1 MQTAKFLKLNIGR
14 QFHTQYPIYSINS
27 NNNGKSAKDVIK
39 FLTGN
44 TEKVGKTVNPKDNKI
59 PLWRQ
64 RDETIKKK
72 INGERW
78 NPTKKLSRENMDSV
92 RLLKKQMPHLTASDL
107 GTHFKVSPDA
117 IRRIL
122 KSKFRQT
129 EEEAVKIQKRWERR
143 GEMIKDLQKNN
154 SLNGKNGEVNNE
166 IIIRKKLKLTINSY
180 NNSVETSQF
189 QKHKGPKRNKK
200 KRNKVI
206 EDEMKFKKLALLSEI
221 ED

>member
-1 MQTAKFLKLNIGR
+1 MQTAKFLKVTIGR
-14 QFHTQYPIYSINS
+14 KFHTQYPLCSINS
-27 NNNGKSAKDVIK
+27 SNNGKSAKDVIK

-44 TEKVGKTVNPKDNKI
+44 AEKVDKPLNLKDNKM
-59 PLWRQ
+59 PLWRH

-78 NPTKKLSRENMDSV
+78 NPSKKLSRENMDSV

-107 GTHFKVSPDA
+107 GAHFKISPDA

-122 KSKFRQT
+122 KSKFKQT

-154 SLNGKNGEVNNE
+154 NPNEKNGEISNE
-166 IIIRKKLKLTINSY
+166 IVIRKKLKLTINSH

-189 QKHKGPKRNKK
+189 QKHRDSKRNKNRK
-200 KRNKVI
+200 YKLMEN
-206 EDEMKFKKLALLSEI
+206 EMKFKKLASLSEI

>member
-1 MQTAKFLKLNIGR
+1 MQTARFLKLTIGR
-14 QFHTQYPIYSINS
+14 QFHIQHPIYSINS

-44 TEKVGKTVNPKDNKI
+44 TDKVGKTVSPKDGKV
-59 PLWRQ
+59 PSWRQ

-78 NPTKKLSRENMDSV
+78 NPSKKLSRENMDSV
-92 RLLKKQMPHLTASDL
+92 RLLKQQMPHLSATDL
-107 GTHFKVSPDA
+107 GAHFKISPDA

-129 EEEAVKIQKRWERR
+129 DEEAIKNQKRWERR
-143 GEMIKDLQKNN
+143 GEMIKELQK
-154 SLNGKNGEVNNE
+154 SKYSNGMSDGDNNE
-166 IIIRKKLKLTINSY
+166 VVIRKKLKLTINSY
-180 NNSVETSQF
+180 NNSVEQSRF
-189 QKHKGPKRNKK
+189 QRHRGPKGNKNT
-200 KRNKVI
+200 KRKLI
-206 EDEMKFKKLALLSEI
+206 ENELKFKKLASLSEI